1 MRYFTLASGAH
12 TTLRLSGFPTLI
24 CVPLSLT
31 VYSCVDGRLSLEG
44 ESAGSFLGRGGVSD
58 ETVAAM
64 EMAPVVVIAAVGLFV
79 SYPVCF
85 VGLGNGLYR
94 SKVIWSSLVVN

>member
-1 MRYFTLASGAH
+1 
-12 TTLRLSGFPTLI
+12 
-24 CVPLSLT
+24 
-31 VYSCVDGRLSLEG
+31 
-44 ESAGSFLGRGGVSD
+44 
-58 ETVAAM
+58 M

-94 SKVIWSSLVVN
+94 SIVIWSWLVVN